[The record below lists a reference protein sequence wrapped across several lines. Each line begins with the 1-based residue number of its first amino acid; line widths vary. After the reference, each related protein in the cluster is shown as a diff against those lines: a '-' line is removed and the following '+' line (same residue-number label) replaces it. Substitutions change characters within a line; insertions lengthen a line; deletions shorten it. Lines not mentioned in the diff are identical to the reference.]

1 MEMDYEP
8 SSTTPRT
15 KDVGYRYLLIITK
28 KKDVL
33 NHWLYVISYEYIVFL
48 LIRKTEFLHQLATM
62 VTP

>member
-15 KDVGYRYLLIITK
+15 KDAGYRYLLIITK